1 VFAAHSFPAYNASAR
16 KEDIMSSRTI
26 FLSRLIGLSCLLI
39 VPSMLIYRQ
48 AEVDS
53 VAEMLHNPSL
63 ILVLGYSTL
72 AVGLAMVLAH
82 NIWSGGAL
90 AVVVTLVGWI
100 ALLKG
105 LYFLYLLPEFGADY
119 LLSWLRH
126 PQLFYVCIA
135 PSLILGIYLTYEG
148 FTSKSHS

>member
-1 VFAAHSFPAYNASAR
+1 
-16 KEDIMSSRTI
+16 MSSRTI

-90 AVVVTLVGWI
+90 AVVVTVVGWLS
-100 ALLKG
+100 LLKG
-105 LYFLYLLPEFGADY
+105 LFLVYLLPCVGVEYY
-119 LLSWLRH
+119 LRVLQNT
-126 PQLFYVCIA
+126 QLFYPCMVLWLAI
-135 PSLILGIYLTYEG
+135 GIYLTYGG
-148 FTSKSHS
+148 FTAKSHS